1 MDATITINAAEITIL
16 TFSLSAMVL
25 IVSAQK
31 AELSRVLQIF
41 LILASLFPLSS
52 APRKQDADELG
63 RVELLERVLKER
75 STYKLF
81 LIDSFEN
88 QNPWKIYRGNSF
100 LNQTEYIAKTPESAA
115 FVEESNLLLTNQ
127 NLETKKSF
135 MIHSFIE
142 LPGID
147 KVEIRPEAPIFLPDG
162 IPIRLQFWAYSE
174 NVYMTMKLILEQKK
188 SSDLIM
194 EIGNLKFDGWKRVE
208 AKLQIPSKNIRLVQS
223 LQIPLKIK
231 AIRFNSAPHQQ
242 KGPFFVYLDQMTV
255 LLETSTAIYS
265 GSEIKDNW
273 GD

>member
-25 IVSAQK
+25 LVSAQK
-31 AELSRVLQIF
+31 AELSRLLQIF
-41 LILASLFPLSS
+41 LILASLFPLAS
-52 APRKQDADELG
+52 APRKQDEDELG
-63 RVELLERVLKER
+63 RVELLDRVLKER

-100 LNQTEYIAKTPESAA
+100 LNQTEFIAKTPESSA
-115 FVEESNLLLTNQ
+115 FLAESNLLVKNE
-127 NLETKKSF
+127 NFDTKKSF

-174 NVYMTMKLILEQKK
+174 NVDMTIKLIIEQKK

-194 EIGNLKFDGWKRVE
+194 EIGNLKFDGWKRIE

-231 AIRFNSAPHQQ
+231 AIRFHSAPHQK